1 MQCVK
6 GACSISCFFFMPV
19 WMLMVLTLNQ
29 SSYVKLSVLLKDK
42 HSFLDEEEIGLQMEF
57 IGQGTAVSQH
67 NIL

>member
-1 MQCVK
+1 
-6 GACSISCFFFMPV
+6 
-19 WMLMVLTLNQ
+19 MVLMLNQ